1 MENNNTTTTATEE
14 VNGEAVQGEA
24 SVSNRRYLRPKEIA
38 AYLLTSFGQK
48 NLSQYVNAFRQFFAI
63 SFLGM
68 SGSTYGVIMFIES
81 IYDAVDDSISGLIID
96 RTRTRWG
103 RLRPWLVI
111 PTPFWAIAMI
121 MLFTTPAFLVHEWQK
136 IIWTVVAIFI
146 YNLGMSYFGA
156 WTIMLYNI
164 TPNNNER
171 DNLIATSKFTEL
183 FGVFL
188 PSIASMFV
196 GFLPQKTV
204 EWGWKNP
211 LGMQDIYTGFA
222 VIIAIIAAFTAF
234 FGFSGM
240 RERVPLASREQ
251 MQEVGVIDS
260 FKNVFK
266 NRPMFILVLS
276 GFFNGFKSVGAS
288 SESFYWMHNSKN
300 VAHGSIAGIFT
311 GIPNYIM
318 VPLAPKLIR
327 RFGAKKVAVASG
339 IFAGFAY
346 AGTFLIGLI
355 GMNRSNGSRGFLVD
369 WDGGNTI
376 VNLAILTICLTI
388 CGLPNQL
395 MNVAG
400 AVLQGDVY
408 DYSEWKTG
416 MRNEALVQTVQNYFG
431 KAANSITQ
439 LLSGVVIS
447 AVGYVARKDEFG
459 NIVPESNENTLIGF
473 WAIFC
478 LMPAIARFLYGVT
491 LMFFNV
497 DGEFKKKMLAELA
510 VKRQERLKSLNLS
523 DEEEKIVEMNIDT
536 NMGTI
541 LPQENADVAPA
552 DPE

>member
-1 MENNNTTTTATEE
+1 MENNNVTTTVAEE
-14 VNGEAVQGEA
+14 VNGEAIQQEVSA
-24 SVSNRRYLRPKEIA
+24 SNRRYLRPKEIA

-68 SGSTYGVIMFIES
+68 SGSTYGIIMFIES

-111 PTPFWAIAMI
+111 PTPFWAVAMI
-121 MLFTTPAFLVHEWQK
+121 MLFTTPSFLVHEWQK
-136 IIWTVVAIFI
+136 VIWTVVAIFV

-171 DNLIATSKFTEL
+171 DNLIATSKFADL

-196 GFLPQKTV
+196 GFLPQKTAN
-204 EWGWKNP
+204 WANP
-211 LGMQDIYTGFA
+211 IGMQDIYTGFA
-222 VIIAIIAAFTAF
+222 VIITVIAAFTAF
-234 FGFSGM
+234 FGFSAM

-251 MQEVGVIDS
+251 MKEVGVVES

-276 GFFNGFKSVGAS
+276 GFFAGFKSVGVA

-300 VAHGSIAGIFT
+300 VAHGSIAGLFT

-327 RFGAKKVAVASG
+327 KFGAKKVAVASG
-339 IFAGFAY
+339 IFAGVAY
-346 AGTFLIGLI
+346 AGTFLIGI
-355 GMNRSNGSRGFLVD
+355 FGNDGKGFLVD
-369 WDGGNTI
+369 WEGQNAVI
-376 VNLAILTICLTI
+376 NLAVLTLCLTI

-395 MNVAG
+395 LNVAG

-459 NIVPESNENTLIGF
+459 NIVPESNHKTLLGF
-473 WAIFC
+473 WAVFC
-478 LMPAIARFLYGVT
+478 LLPAIARFLYGVT

-497 DGEFKKKMLAELA
+497 DGKVKEQMLADLEA
-510 VKRQERLKSLNLS
+510 RRQERLETLNIS
-523 DEEEKIVEMNIDT
+523 ANGESIETENDAVAEMDVDT
-536 NMGTI
+536 ITI
-541 LPQENADVAPA
+541 NETPTDSE
-552 DPE
+552 

>member
-1 MENNNTTTTATEE
+1 MENTTTTTVVDE
-14 VNGEAVQGEA
+14 VEA
-24 SVSNRRYLRPKEIA
+24 SVEQVSTQDRRYLRPKEIA
-38 AYLLTSFGQK
+38 GFLLTSFGQK

-68 SGSTYGVIMFIES
+68 SGSTYGIIMFIES

-136 IIWTVVAIFI
+136 VIWTVVAIFV

-171 DNLIATSKFTEL
+171 DNLIATSKFADL

-188 PSIASMFV
+188 PSIASMCV
-196 GFLPQKTV
+196 GFLPGLT
-204 EWGWKNP
+204 KNAI
-211 LGMQDIYTGFA
+211 GMQDIYTGFA
-222 VIIAIIAAFTAF
+222 VIITVIAAFTAF
-234 FGFSGM
+234 FGFSAM

-251 MQEVGVIDS
+251 MKEVGVIES

-266 NRPMFILVLS
+266 NRPMFVLVLS
-276 GFFNGFKSVGAS
+276 GFFAGFKSVGVA

-327 RFGAKKVAVASG
+327 RFGAKKVAIASG
-339 IFAGFAY
+339 IFAGVAY
-346 AGTFLIGLI
+346 TATFLIGIL
-355 GMNRSNGSRGFLVD
+355 GNDGEGFLVN
-369 WDGGNTI
+369 WEGHNAVI
-376 VNLAILTICLTI
+376 NLAILTFCLTV

-395 MNVAG
+395 LNVAG

-416 MRNEALVQTVQNYFG
+416 VRNEALVQTVQNYFG

-459 NIVPESNENTLIGF
+459 NIVPESNYKTLLGF
-473 WAIFC
+473 WAVFC
-478 LMPAIARFLYGVT
+478 LLPAIARFLYGIT
-491 LMFFNV
+491 LLFFNV
-497 DGEFKKKMLAELA
+497 DGDVKKQMLADLE
-510 VKRQERLKSLNLS
+510 VSRRERLEELNL
-523 DEEEKIVEMNIDT
+523 DAEEEKMVEVSDNAHY
-536 NMGTI
+536 GTI
-541 LPQENADVAPA
+541 LPQEDNEASNDS
-552 DPE
+552 E

>member
-1 MENNNTTTTATEE
+1 MENTTTTTVVDE
-14 VNGEAVQGEA
+14 VEA
-24 SVSNRRYLRPKEIA
+24 SVEQVSTQDRRYLRPKEIA
-38 AYLLTSFGQK
+38 GFLLTSFGQK

-68 SGSTYGVIMFIES
+68 SGSTYGIIMFIES

-136 IIWTVVAIFI
+136 IIWTVVAIFV

-171 DNLIATSKFTEL
+171 DNLIATSKFADL

-188 PSIASMFV
+188 PSIASMCV
-196 GFLPQKTV
+196 GFLPGLT
-204 EWGWKNP
+204 KNAI
-211 LGMQDIYTGFA
+211 GMQDIYTGFA
-222 VIIAIIAAFTAF
+222 VIITVIAAFTAF
-234 FGFSGM
+234 FGFSAM

-251 MQEVGVIDS
+251 MKEVGVIES

-266 NRPMFILVLS
+266 NRPMFVLVLS
-276 GFFNGFKSVGAS
+276 GFFAGFKSVGVA

-327 RFGAKKVAVASG
+327 RFGAKKVAIASG
-339 IFAGFAY
+339 IFAGVAY
-346 AGTFLIGLI
+346 TATFLIGIL
-355 GMNRSNGSRGFLVD
+355 GNDGEGFLVN
-369 WDGGNTI
+369 WEGHNAVI
-376 VNLAILTICLTI
+376 NLAILTFCLTV

-395 MNVAG
+395 LNVAG

-416 MRNEALVQTVQNYFG
+416 VRNEALVQTVQNYFG

-459 NIVPESNENTLIGF
+459 NIVPESNYNTLLGF
-473 WAIFC
+473 WAVFC
-478 LMPAIARFLYGVT
+478 LLPAIARFLYGIT
-491 LMFFNV
+491 LLFFNV
-497 DGEFKKKMLAELA
+497 DGDVKKQMLADLE
-510 VKRQERLKSLNLS
+510 VSRRERLEELNLNA
-523 DEEEKIVEMNIDT
+523 EEEKMVEVSDNAHY
-536 NMGTI
+536 GTI
-541 LPQENADVAPA
+541 LPQEDNETSNDS
-552 DPE
+552 E

>member
-1 MENNNTTTTATEE
+1 MENTNTTTVTEE
-14 VNGEAVQGEA
+14 VEAVGTEA
-24 SVSNRRYLRPKEIA
+24 QQTSSNDRRYLRPKEIA
-38 AYLLTSFGQK
+38 GYLLTSFGQK

-68 SGSTYGVIMFIES
+68 SGSTYGIIMFIES

-103 RLRPWLVI
+103 RLRPWLII

-136 IIWTVVAIFI
+136 IIWTVVAIFV

-171 DNLIATSKFTEL
+171 DNLIATSKFAEL

-188 PSIASMFV
+188 PSLASMVV
-196 GFLPQKTV
+196 GFLPKLT
-204 EWGWKNP
+204 KNAV
-211 LGMQDIYTGFA
+211 GMQDIYTGFA
-222 VIIAIIAAFTAF
+222 VAIGLIAAFTAF
-234 FGFSGM
+234 FGFYAM

-251 MQEVGVIDS
+251 MKEVGVIES

-327 RFGAKKVAVASG
+327 KFGAKKVAVFSG
-339 IFAGFAY
+339 LFAGLAY
-346 AGTFLIGLI
+346 AGTFFLGIIGND
-355 GMNRSNGSRGFLVD
+355 GKGFLVD
-369 WDGGNTI
+369 WDGQNAV
-376 VNLAILTICLTI
+376 VNVAILALCLTI

-447 AVGYVARKDEFG
+447 AVGYVAHKDEFG
-459 NIVPESNENTLIGF
+459 NIIPESNIKTLMGF

-497 DGEFKKKMLAELA
+497 DGKFKEQMQAELA
-510 VKRQERLKSLNLS
+510 VKRQERLKALNLS
-523 DEEEKIVEMNIDT
+523 GEGANVEVETETET
-536 NMGTI
+536 NN
-541 LPQENADVAPA
+541 E
-552 DPE
+552 

>member
-1 MENNNTTTTATEE
+1 MENTNTTTVTGE
-14 VNGEAVQGEA
+14 VEVQAVEAEVQQA
-24 SVSNRRYLRPKEIA
+24 SSSDRRYLRPKEIA
-38 AYLLTSFGQK
+38 GYLLTSFGQK

-68 SGSTYGVIMFIES
+68 SGSTYGIIMFIES

-121 MLFTTPAFLVHEWQK
+121 MLFTTPSFLVHEWQK
-136 IIWTVVAIFI
+136 VIWMVIAIFV

-171 DNLIATSKFTEL
+171 DNLIATSKFMEL
-183 FGVFL
+183 FGTFL
-188 PSIASMFV
+188 PSIATMCVSL
-196 GFLPQKTV
+196 LPKATAK
-204 EWGWKNP
+204 WANP
-211 LGMQDIYTGFA
+211 IGMQDVYTGFA
-222 VIIAIIAAFTAF
+222 VAIGAIAAFTAF
-234 FGFSGM
+234 FGFSAM

-266 NRPMFILVLS
+266 NRPMFVLILS

-288 SESFYWMHNSKN
+288 SESFYWMHNSKDL
-300 VAHGSIAGIFT
+300 AHGTIAGLFT

-327 RFGAKKVAVASG
+327 KFGAKKVAVASG
-339 IFAGFAY
+339 IFAGIAY
-346 AGTFLIGLI
+346 AGTFLIGI
-355 GMNRSNGSRGFLVD
+355 FGNGGKGFLVD
-369 WDGGNTI
+369 WEGSNAI
-376 VNLAILTICLTI
+376 VNLAILTLCLTI

-416 MRNEALVQTVQNYFG
+416 VRNEALVQTVQNYFG

-439 LLSGVVIS
+439 LLSGIVIS
-447 AVGYVARKDEFG
+447 AVGYVAHKDEFG
-459 NIVPESNENTLIGF
+459 NIVPESNHKTLLGF

-497 DGEFKKKMLAELA
+497 DGDFKKQMQAELA
-510 VKRQERLKSLNLS
+510 VKRQERIQALNLNG
-523 DEEEKIVEMNIDT
+523 EETTVEV
-536 NMGTI
+536 
-541 LPQENADVAPA
+541 ENEAIADVNDDAEA
-552 DPE
+552 VESDAETSNE

>member
-1 MENNNTTTTATEE
+1 MENTTTTTVVDE
-14 VNGEAVQGEA
+14 VDAGTVENNVQEA
-24 SVSNRRYLRPKEIA
+24 STQDRRYLRPKEIA
-38 AYLLTSFGQK
+38 GFLLTSFGQK

-68 SGSTYGVIMFIES
+68 SGSTYGLIMFIET

-111 PTPFWAIAMI
+111 PTPFWAIAMV

-136 IIWTVVAIFI
+136 VIWTVIAIFV

-171 DNLIATSKFTEL
+171 DNLIATSKFADL

-188 PSIASMFV
+188 PSIASIFV
-196 GFLPQKTV
+196 GFLPQKTAN
-204 EWGWKNP
+204 WANP
-211 LGMQDIYTGFA
+211 IGMQDIYTGFA
-222 VIIAIIAAFTAF
+222 VIITVIAAFTAF
-234 FGFSGM
+234 FGFSSM

-251 MQEVGVIDS
+251 MKEVGVVES

-276 GFFNGFKSVGAS
+276 GFFASFKSVGVS

-300 VAHGSIAGIFT
+300 VAHGSIAGLFT

-339 IFAGFAY
+339 IFAGVAY
-346 AGTFLIGLI
+346 ASTFLIGLL
-355 GMNRSNGSRGFLVD
+355 GNDGKGFLVN
-369 WDGGNTI
+369 WEGHNAVI
-376 VNLAILTICLTI
+376 NLAVLTFCLTV

-395 MNVAG
+395 LNVAG

-431 KAANSITQ
+431 KAANSITN

-459 NIVPESNENTLIGF
+459 NIVPESNYKTLMGF
-473 WAIFC
+473 WAVFC
-478 LMPAIARFLYGVT
+478 LLPAIARFLYGVT

-497 DGEFKKKMLAELA
+497 DGDVKKQMLADLE
-510 VKRQERLKSLNLS
+510 VSRRERLEKLNL
-523 DEEEKIVEMNIDT
+523 DTEEEKIVEMNIDT
-536 NMGTI
+536 HMGTKF
-541 LPQENADVAPA
+541 PQENNEEISTDS
-552 DPE
+552 E

>member
-1 MENNNTTTTATEE
+1 MENTTTTTVVDE
-14 VNGEAVQGEA
+14 VEA
-24 SVSNRRYLRPKEIA
+24 SVEQVSTQDRRYLRPKEIA
-38 AYLLTSFGQK
+38 GFLLTSFGQK

-68 SGSTYGVIMFIES
+68 SGSTYGIIMFIES

-136 IIWTVVAIFI
+136 IIWTVVAIFV

-171 DNLIATSKFTEL
+171 DNLIATSKFADL

-188 PSIASMFV
+188 PSIASMCV
-196 GFLPQKTV
+196 GFLPGLT
-204 EWGWKNP
+204 KNAI
-211 LGMQDIYTGFA
+211 GMQDIYTGFA
-222 VIIAIIAAFTAF
+222 VIITVIAAFTAF
-234 FGFSGM
+234 FGFSAM

-251 MQEVGVIDS
+251 MKEVGVIES

-266 NRPMFILVLS
+266 NRPMFVLVLS
-276 GFFNGFKSVGAS
+276 GFFAGFKSVGVA

-327 RFGAKKVAVASG
+327 RFGAKKVAIASG
-339 IFAGFAY
+339 IFAGVAY
-346 AGTFLIGLI
+346 TATFLIGIL
-355 GMNRSNGSRGFLVD
+355 GNDGEGFLVN
-369 WDGGNTI
+369 WEGHNAVI
-376 VNLAILTICLTI
+376 NLAILTFCLTV

-395 MNVAG
+395 LNVAG

-416 MRNEALVQTVQNYFG
+416 VRNEALVQTVQNYFG

-459 NIVPESNENTLIGF
+459 NIVPESNYKTLLGF
-473 WAIFC
+473 WAVFC
-478 LMPAIARFLYGVT
+478 LLPAIARFLYGIT
-491 LMFFNV
+491 LLFFNV
-497 DGEFKKKMLAELA
+497 DGDVKKQMLADLE
-510 VKRQERLKSLNLS
+510 VSRRERLEELNLNA
-523 DEEEKIVEMNIDT
+523 EEEKMVEVSDNAHY
-536 NMGTI
+536 GTI
-541 LPQENADVAPA
+541 LPQEDNEASNDS
-552 DPE
+552 E

>member
-1 MENNNTTTTATEE
+1 MENNVTTTVVEE
-14 VNGEAVQGEA
+14 VNSEA
-24 SVSNRRYLRPKEIA
+24 SAANRRYLRPKEIA

-111 PTPFWAIAMI
+111 PTPFWAIAMV
-121 MLFTTPAFLVHEWQK
+121 MLFTTPSFLVHEWQK
-136 IIWTVVAIFI
+136 IIWTVIAIFV

-171 DNLIATSKFTEL
+171 DNLIATSKFADL

-196 GFLPQKTV
+196 GFLPKATD
-204 EWGWKNP
+204 NRI
-211 LGMQDIYTGFA
+211 GMQDIYTGFA
-222 VIIAIIAAFTAF
+222 VIITIIAAFTAF
-234 FGFSGM
+234 FGFSAM
-240 RERVPLASREQ
+240 RERVPLASHEQ
-251 MQEVGVIDS
+251 MQEVGVIES

-276 GFFNGFKSVGAS
+276 SFFAGFKSVGVA

-300 VAHGSIAGIFT
+300 IAHGSIAGLFT

-327 RFGAKKVAVASG
+327 KFGAKKVSVASG

-346 AGTFLIGLI
+346 AGTFFIGI
-355 GMNRSNGSRGFLVD
+355 FGNGGKGFLVD
-369 WDGGNTI
+369 WEGQNAVI
-376 VNLAILTICLTI
+376 NLAVLTLCLTI

-395 MNVAG
+395 LNVSG

-431 KAANSITQ
+431 KAANSITN

-459 NIVPESNENTLIGF
+459 NIVPESNHKTLLGF

-478 LMPAIARFLYGVT
+478 LLPAIARFLYGVT

-497 DGEFKKKMLAELA
+497 DGKVKTQMLADLEVRRRAKL
-510 VKRQERLKSLNLS
+510 EDLG
-523 DEEEKIVEMNIDT
+523 IDSET
-536 NMGTI
+536 SSAA
-541 LPQENADVAPA
+541 E
-552 DPE
+552 

>member
-1 MENNNTTTTATEE
+1 MENTNTTTVTQDVETD
-14 VNGEAVQGEA
+14 AVEQA
-24 SVSNRRYLRPKEIA
+24 SGLDRRYLRPKEIA
-38 AYLLTSFGQK
+38 GFLLTSFGQK

-68 SGSTYGVIMFIES
+68 SGSTYGIIMFIET

-111 PTPFWAIAMI
+111 PTPFWAIAMM
-121 MLFTTPAFLVHEWQK
+121 MLFTAPTFIVHEWQK
-136 IIWTVVAIFI
+136 IIWTIVAIFI

-156 WTIMLYNI
+156 WNIMLYNI
-164 TPNNNER
+164 TPNTNER
-171 DNLIATSKFTEL
+171 DSLIATSKFADL

-188 PSIASMFV
+188 PSIASV
-196 GFLPQKTV
+196 CVAELPKIT
-204 EWGWKNP
+204 KNAV
-211 LGMQDIYTGFA
+211 GMQDVYTGFA
-222 VIIAIIAAFTAF
+222 AAITAIAAITAF
-234 FGFSGM
+234 YGFSTM

-251 MQEVGVIDS
+251 MKEVGVVES

-266 NRPMFILVLS
+266 NRPMFVLVLS
-276 GFFNGFKSVGAS
+276 GFFAGFKSVGVA
-288 SESFYWMHNSKN
+288 SESFYWMHNSKRLS
-300 VAHGSIAGIFT
+300 HGSIAGLFT

-346 AGTFLIGLI
+346 AGTFLIGII
-355 GMNRSNGSRGFLVD
+355 GNDGKGFLVD
-369 WDGGNTI
+369 WEGHNAI
-376 VNLAILTICLTI
+376 INLAVLTFCLTV

-395 MNVAG
+395 LNVAG

-431 KAANSITQ
+431 KAANSITN

-459 NIVPESNENTLIGF
+459 NIVPESNYNTLIGF
-473 WAIFC
+473 WAVFC
-478 LMPAIARFLYGVT
+478 LLPAIARFLYGVT
-491 LMFFNV
+491 LLFFNV
-497 DGEFKKKMLAELA
+497 DGKFKEQMLADLE
-510 VKRQERLKSLNLS
+510 VRRRERLENISEDS
-523 DEEEKIVEMNIDT
+523 SEEAE
-536 NMGTI
+536 
-541 LPQENADVAPA
+541 A
-552 DPE
+552 

>member
-1 MENNNTTTTATEE
+1 MENTTTTTVVDE
-14 VNGEAVQGEA
+14 VEA
-24 SVSNRRYLRPKEIA
+24 SVEQVSTQDRRYLRPKEIA
-38 AYLLTSFGQK
+38 GFLLTSFGQK

-68 SGSTYGVIMFIES
+68 SGSTYGIIMFIES

-136 IIWTVVAIFI
+136 VIWTVVAIFI

-171 DNLIATSKFTEL
+171 DNLIATSKFADL

-196 GFLPQKTV
+196 GFLPGLT
-204 EWGWKNP
+204 KNAI
-211 LGMQDIYTGFA
+211 GMQDIYTGFA
-222 VIIAIIAAFTAF
+222 VIITVIAAFTAF
-234 FGFSGM
+234 FGFSAM

-251 MQEVGVIDS
+251 MKEVGVIES

-266 NRPMFILVLS
+266 NRPMFVLVLS
-276 GFFNGFKSVGAS
+276 GFFAGFKSVGVA

-327 RFGAKKVAVASG
+327 RFGAKKVAIASG
-339 IFAGFAY
+339 IFAGVAY
-346 AGTFLIGLI
+346 TATFLIGIL
-355 GMNRSNGSRGFLVD
+355 GNDGEGFLVN
-369 WDGGNTI
+369 WEGHNAVI
-376 VNLAILTICLTI
+376 NLAILTFCLTV

-395 MNVAG
+395 LNVAG

-416 MRNEALVQTVQNYFG
+416 VRNEALVQTVQNYFG

-459 NIVPESNENTLIGF
+459 NIVPESNYKTLLGF
-473 WAIFC
+473 WAVFC
-478 LMPAIARFLYGVT
+478 LLPAIARFLYGIT
-491 LMFFNV
+491 LLFFNV
-497 DGEFKKKMLAELA
+497 DGDVKKQMLADLE
-510 VKRQERLKSLNLS
+510 VSRRERLEELNL
-523 DEEEKIVEMNIDT
+523 DAEEEKMVEVSDNAHY
-536 NMGTI
+536 GTI
-541 LPQENADVAPA
+541 LPQEDNETSNDS
-552 DPE
+552 E

>member
-1 MENNNTTTTATEE
+1 MENTTQTTVAEE
-14 VNGEAVQGEA
+14 VEAGSAEQ
-24 SVSNRRYLRPKEIA
+24 VSALDRRYLRPKEIA
-38 AYLLTSFGQK
+38 GFLLTSFGQK

-63 SFLGM
+63 SFLGI
-68 SGSTYGVIMFIES
+68 SGSTYGVIMFIET

-111 PTPFWAIAMI
+111 PTPFWAIAMV
-121 MLFTTPAFLVHEWQK
+121 MLFTTPSFLVHEWQK
-136 IIWTVVAIFI
+136 IIWTIIAIFI

-171 DNLIATSKFTEL
+171 DNLIATSKFADL

-188 PSIASMFV
+188 PSIASFAV

-211 LGMQDIYTGFA
+211 IGMQDIYTGFA
-222 VIIAIIAAFTAF
+222 VIITVIAAFTAF
-234 FGFSGM
+234 FGFSAM

-251 MQEVGVIDS
+251 MKEVGVVES

-266 NRPMFILVLS
+266 NRPMFVLVLS
-276 GFFNGFKSVGAS
+276 GFFAGFKSVGVA

-318 VPLAPKLIR
+318 VPLAPRLIR
-327 RFGAKKVAVASG
+327 KFGAKKVAVCSG
-339 IFAGFAY
+339 IFAGIAY
-346 AGTFLIGLI
+346 AATFFIGILSF
-355 GMNRSNGSRGFLVD
+355 GNDGKGFLVD
-369 WDGGNTI
+369 WKGHNAVI
-376 VNLAILTICLTI
+376 NLAILTFCLTV

-395 MNVAG
+395 LNVAG

-431 KAANSITQ
+431 KAANSITN

-447 AVGYVARKDEFG
+447 LVGYVARKDEFG
-459 NIVPESNENTLIGF
+459 NIIPESNYNTLLGF
-473 WAIFC
+473 WAVFC
-478 LMPAIARFLYGVT
+478 LLPSIARFLYGIT
-491 LMFFNV
+491 LLFFNV
-497 DGEFKKKMLAELA
+497 DGKFKEQMLKDLE
-510 VKRQERLKSLNLS
+510 VRRRERL
-523 DEEEKIVEMNIDT
+523 EAMNA
-536 NMGTI
+536 
-541 LPQENADVAPA
+541 EADGESAEA
-552 DPE
+552 

>member
-1 MENNNTTTTATEE
+1 MENTTTTTVVNE
-14 VNGEAVQGEA
+14 VDADTIETNVQEA
-24 SVSNRRYLRPKEIA
+24 STQDRRYLRPKEIA
-38 AYLLTSFGQK
+38 GFLLTSFGQK

-111 PTPFWAIAMI
+111 PTPFWAIAMV
-121 MLFTTPAFLVHEWQK
+121 MLFTTPSFLVHEWQK
-136 IIWTVVAIFI
+136 VIWTVIAIFV

-171 DNLIATSKFTEL
+171 DNLIATSKFADL

-188 PSIASMFV
+188 PSIASFAV
-196 GFLPQKTV
+196 GILPKATDN
-204 EWGWKNP
+204 KI
-211 LGMQDIYTGFA
+211 GMQDIYTGFA
-222 VIIAIIAAFTAF
+222 VIITVIAAFTAF
-234 FGFSGM
+234 FGFSAM

-251 MQEVGVIDS
+251 MKEVGVIES

-276 GFFNGFKSVGAS
+276 GFFAGFKSVGVA

-300 VAHGSIAGIFT
+300 IAHGSIAGLFT

-327 RFGAKKVAVASG
+327 KFGAKKVAVVSG

-346 AGTFLIGLI
+346 AGTFLIGI
-355 GMNRSNGSRGFLVD
+355 FGNGGKGFLVD
-369 WDGGNTI
+369 WEGQNAVI
-376 VNLAILTICLTI
+376 NLAVLTLCLTI

-395 MNVAG
+395 LNVAG

-416 MRNEALVQTVQNYFG
+416 VRNEALVQTVQNYFG
-431 KAANSITQ
+431 KAANSITN

-447 AVGYVARKDEFG
+447 LVGYVARKDEFG
-459 NIVPESNENTLIGF
+459 NIVPESNYKTLMGF

-478 LMPAIARFLYGVT
+478 LLPAIARFLYGIT

-497 DGEFKKKMLAELA
+497 DGKVKKQMLQDLE
-510 VKRQERLKSLNLS
+510 VSRRERLEKMNL
-523 DEEEKIVEMNIDT
+523 DTEEEKIVEMNMDT
-536 NMGTI
+536 HMGTKF
-541 LPQENADVAPA
+541 PQENNENTDESPNAS
-552 DPE
+552 E

>member
-1 MENNNTTTTATEE
+1 MENTTTTTVVNE
-14 VNGEAVQGEA
+14 VDADTIETNVQEA
-24 SVSNRRYLRPKEIA
+24 STQDRRYLRPKEIA
-38 AYLLTSFGQK
+38 GFLLTSFGQK

-68 SGSTYGVIMFIES
+68 SGSTYGIIMFIET

-111 PTPFWAIAMI
+111 PTPFWAIAMV

-136 IIWTVVAIFI
+136 VIWTIVAIFV

-171 DNLIATSKFTEL
+171 DNLIATSKFADL

-211 LGMQDIYTGFA
+211 IGMQDIYTGFA
-222 VIIAIIAAFTAF
+222 VIITVIAAFTAF
-234 FGFSGM
+234 YGFSAM

-251 MQEVGVIDS
+251 MKEVGVVES

-266 NRPMFILVLS
+266 NRPMFVLVLS
-276 GFFNGFKSVGAS
+276 SFFASFKSVGVA

-327 RFGAKKVAVASG
+327 KFGARKVSVFAG
-339 IFAGFAY
+339 IFAGIAY
-346 AGTFLIGLI
+346 TTTFIIGI
-355 GMNRSNGSRGFLVD
+355 FGNDGKGFLVD
-369 WDGGNTI
+369 WKGHNAVI
-376 VNLAILTICLTI
+376 NLAVLTFCLTV

-395 MNVAG
+395 LNVSG

-431 KAANSITQ
+431 KAANSITN

-447 AVGYVARKDEFG
+447 LVGYVARKDEFG
-459 NIVPESNENTLIGF
+459 NIVPESNYKTLMGF

-478 LMPAIARFLYGVT
+478 LLPAIARFLYGIT

-497 DGEFKKKMLAELA
+497 DGDVKKQMLQDLE
-510 VKRQERLKSLNLS
+510 VSRRERLEKLNL
-523 DEEEKIVEMNIDT
+523 DAEEEKMAEVSDNAHYE
-536 NMGTI
+536 TI
-541 LPQENADVAPA
+541 FPQEDDESTV
-552 DPE
+552 DSE

>member
-1 MENNNTTTTATEE
+1 MENTNTTTVTED
-14 VNGEAVQGEA
+14 VDAVSVEA
-24 SVSNRRYLRPKEIA
+24 SVEEASTLDRRYLRPKEIA
-38 AYLLTSFGQK
+38 GFLLTSFGQK

-68 SGSTYGVIMFIES
+68 SGSTYGIIMFIES

-111 PTPFWAIAMI
+111 PTPFWAIAMM
-121 MLFTTPAFLVHEWQK
+121 MLFTTPSFLVHEWQK
-136 IIWTVVAIFI
+136 VVWTVVAIFV

-188 PSIASMFV
+188 PSIASMCV
-196 GFLPQKTV
+196 GFLPGLTHNAV
-204 EWGWKNP
+204 
-211 LGMQDIYTGFA
+211 GMQDIYTGFA
-222 VIIAIIAAFTAF
+222 AIITIIAAFTAF
-234 FGFSGM
+234 FGFSAM

-251 MQEVGVIDS
+251 MQEVGVVES

-266 NRPMFILVLS
+266 NRPMFVLVLS
-276 GFFNGFKSVGAS
+276 GFFNGFKSVGVS

-327 RFGAKKVAVASG
+327 KFGAKKVCVASG
-339 IFAGFAY
+339 IFAGLAY
-346 AGTFLIGLI
+346 GATFLIGI
-355 GMNRSNGSRGFLVD
+355 MGNGGKGFLVD
-369 WDGGNTI
+369 WEGHNAI
-376 VNLAILTICLTI
+376 INLAVITFCLTV

-459 NIVPESNENTLIGF
+459 NIVPESNYNTLIGF

-478 LMPAIARFLYGVT
+478 LLPAIARFLYGVT

-497 DGEFKKKMLAELA
+497 DGKFKEQMLKDLE
-510 VKRQERLKSLNLS
+510 VRRRERLEKMNE
-523 DEEEKIVEMNIDT
+523 DEAPKI
-536 NMGTI
+536 
-541 LPQENADVAPA
+541 ADA
-552 DPE
+552 E

>member
-1 MENNNTTTTATEE
+1 MENTNTTTVTEE
-14 VNGEAVQGEA
+14 VEVQAVEAEVQQA
-24 SVSNRRYLRPKEIA
+24 SSSNRRYLRPKEIA
-38 AYLLTSFGQK
+38 GYLLTSFGQK

-68 SGSTYGVIMFIES
+68 SGSTYGIIMFIES

-121 MLFTTPAFLVHEWQK
+121 MLFTTPAFLVHDWQK
-136 IIWTVVAIFI
+136 IIWTVVAIFV

-183 FGVFL
+183 FGTFL
-188 PSIASMFV
+188 PSIASFCV
-196 GFLPQKTV
+196 GILPNMT
-204 EWGWKNP
+204 KNQI
-211 LGMQDIYTGFA
+211 GMQDVYTGFA
-222 VIIAIIAAFTAF
+222 VAIGLIAAFTAF
-234 FGFSGM
+234 FGFSTM

-251 MQEVGVIDS
+251 MQEVGIIES

-300 VAHGSIAGIFT
+300 IAHGSIAGIFT

-327 RFGAKKVAVASG
+327 KFGAKKVAVCSG
-339 IFAGFAY
+339 IFAGIAY
-346 AGTFLIGLI
+346 AGTFLIGI
-355 GMNRSNGSRGFLVD
+355 FGNNGEGFLVN
-369 WDGGNTI
+369 WEGQNTI
-376 VNLAILTICLTI
+376 VNLAFLTLCLTI

-447 AVGYVARKDEFG
+447 AVGYVAHKDEFG
-459 NIVPESNENTLIGF
+459 NIVPESNHNTLLGF

-478 LMPAIARFLYGVT
+478 LMPAIARFLYGVV

-497 DGEFKKKMLAELA
+497 DGDVKKQMLADLE
-510 VKRQERLKSLNLS
+510 VRRRERLESLNTS
-523 DEEEKIVEMNIDT
+523 
-536 NMGTI
+536 
-541 LPQENADVAPA
+541 ENAEDITETNTEASVDTAPQSNGS
-552 DPE
+552 EVLGTE

>member
-1 MENNNTTTTATEE
+1 MENTTTTTVVDE
-14 VNGEAVQGEA
+14 VDAGTVETNVQEA
-24 SVSNRRYLRPKEIA
+24 STQDRRYLRPKEIA
-38 AYLLTSFGQK
+38 GFLLTSFGQK

-68 SGSTYGVIMFIES
+68 SGSTYGIIMFIES

-103 RLRPWLVI
+103 RLRPWLII

-136 IIWTVVAIFI
+136 VVWTVVAIFV

-204 EWGWKNP
+204 NWKNP
-211 LGMQDIYTGFA
+211 IGMQDIYTGFA
-222 VIIAIIAAFTAF
+222 VIIGVIAAFSAF
-234 FGFSGM
+234 YGFYAM

-251 MQEVGVIDS
+251 MKEVGVIES

-266 NRPMFILVLS
+266 NRPMFVLVLS
-276 GFFNGFKSVGAS
+276 GFFNGFKSVGVS

-327 RFGAKKVAVASG
+327 KFGAKKVAVASG
-339 IFAGFAY
+339 IFAGLAY
-346 AGTFLIGLI
+346 GTTFLIGIL
-355 GMNRSNGSRGFLVD
+355 GNDGEGFLVN
-369 WDGGNTI
+369 WEGQNAVI
-376 VNLAILTICLTI
+376 NLAILTFCLTV

-447 AVGYVARKDEFG
+447 MVGYVARKDEFG
-459 NIVPESNENTLIGF
+459 NIVPESNHKTLLGF

-478 LMPAIARFLYGVT
+478 LLPAIARFLYGVT

-497 DGEFKKKMLAELA
+497 DGDVKKQMLADLEVSRRERLEKMNLDAEEKKMVE
-510 VKRQERLKSLNLS
+510 VS
-523 DEEEKIVEMNIDT
+523 DNT
-536 NMGTI
+536 HYGTI
-541 LPQENADVAPA
+541 LPQEDNESTNDS
-552 DPE
+552 E

>member
-1 MENNNTTTTATEE
+1 MENTNTTTVTEE
-14 VNGEAVQGEA
+14 VEAVGTEA
-24 SVSNRRYLRPKEIA
+24 QQTSSNDRRYLRPKEIA
-38 AYLLTSFGQK
+38 GYLLTSFGQK

-68 SGSTYGVIMFIES
+68 SGSTYGIIMFIES

-136 IIWTVVAIFI
+136 IIWTIVAIFV

-171 DNLIATSKFTEL
+171 DNLIATSKFMEL
-183 FGVFL
+183 FGTFL
-188 PSIASMFV
+188 PSIATFLV
-196 GFLPQKTV
+196 GQLPKWTDNKV
-204 EWGWKNP
+204 
-211 LGMQDIYTGFA
+211 GMQDVYTGFA
-222 VIIAIIAAFTAF
+222 VVIGAIAAFTAF
-234 FGFSGM
+234 FGFSAM

-251 MQEVGVIDS
+251 MKEVGVIES

-266 NRPMFILVLS
+266 NRPMFVLVLS
-276 GFFNGFKSVGAS
+276 GFFNGFKSVGAA
-288 SESFYWMHNSKN
+288 SESFYWMHNSKDIT
-300 VAHGSIAGIFT
+300 HQSLAGLFT

-327 RFGAKKVAVASG
+327 KFGAKKVAVTSG
-339 IFAGFAY
+339 IFAGIAY
-346 AGTFLIGLI
+346 LSTFLIGLA
-355 GMNRSNGSRGFLVD
+355 GMNNHGGRGFLVD
-369 WDGGNTI
+369 WTGSNAI
-376 VNLAILTICLTI
+376 VNFAILTLCLTI

-459 NIVPESNENTLIGF
+459 NIIAESNASTLMGF

-478 LMPAIARFLYGVT
+478 LMPAIARFLYGIT

-497 DGEFKKKMLAELA
+497 DGKFKEQMQAELA
-510 VKRQERLKSLNLS
+510 VKRQERLKALNLS
-523 DEEEKIVEMNIDT
+523 GEGTNVEVETEAET
-536 NMGTI
+536 NN
-541 LPQENADVAPA
+541 E
-552 DPE
+552 

>member
-1 MENNNTTTTATEE
+1 MENTNTTTVTEE
-14 VNGEAVQGEA
+14 VEVQQA
-24 SVSNRRYLRPKEIA
+24 SSNDRRYLRPKEIA
-38 AYLLTSFGQK
+38 GYLLTSFGQK

-68 SGSTYGVIMFIES
+68 SGSTYGIIMFIES

-103 RLRPWLVI
+103 RLRPWLII

-121 MLFTTPAFLVHEWQK
+121 MLFTTPSFLVHEWQK
-136 IIWTVVAIFI
+136 IIWTIVAIFV

-188 PSIASMFV
+188 PSIASMCV
-196 GFLPQKTV
+196 GFLPGLT
-204 EWGWKNP
+204 KNAI
-211 LGMQDIYTGFA
+211 GMQDVYTGFA
-222 VIIAIIAAFTAF
+222 VAIGLIAAFTAF
-234 FGFSGM
+234 FGFYAM

-251 MQEVGVIDS
+251 MKEVGVIDS

-300 VAHGSIAGIFT
+300 VGHGSIAGLFT

-327 RFGAKKVAVASG
+327 KFGAKKVAVASG
-339 IFAGFAY
+339 IFAGIAY

-355 GMNRSNGSRGFLVD
+355 GMDRASERRGFLVD

-376 VNLAILTICLTI
+376 VNLAILTLCLTV

-447 AVGYVARKDEFG
+447 AVGYVAHKDEFG
-459 NIVPESNENTLIGF
+459 NIVPESNEKTLLGF

-497 DGEFKKKMLAELA
+497 DGEFKKQMQAELA
-510 VKRQERLKSLNLS
+510 IKRQERLQALNLNG
-523 DEEEKIVEMNIDT
+523 EGETVEI
-536 NMGTI
+536 
-541 LPQENADVAPA
+541 ENETVADVNVEAVEA
-552 DPE
+552 DTETNNE

>member
-1 MENNNTTTTATEE
+1 MENNNVTTTVAEE
-14 VNGEAVQGEA
+14 VNGEAIQNEVQEA
-24 SVSNRRYLRPKEIA
+24 SAANRRYLRPKEIA

-111 PTPFWAIAMI
+111 PTPFWAVAMI
-121 MLFTTPAFLVHEWQK
+121 MLFTTPSFLVHEWQK
-136 IIWTVVAIFI
+136 IIWTVIAIFV

-171 DNLIATSKFTEL
+171 DNLIATSKFIEL
-183 FGVFL
+183 FGTFL
-188 PSIASMFV
+188 PSIASFCV
-196 GFLPQKTV
+196 GILPKATD
-204 EWGWKNP
+204 NAI
-211 LGMQDIYTGFA
+211 GMQDVYTGFA
-222 VIIAIIAAFTAF
+222 VVIGVIAAFTAF

-251 MQEVGVIDS
+251 MQEVSVIDS

-300 VAHGSIAGIFT
+300 IAHGSIAGLFT

-327 RFGAKKVAVASG
+327 KFGAKKVAVCSG
-339 IFAGFAY
+339 LFAGFAY
-346 AGTFLIGLI
+346 GATFLIGLV
-355 GMNRSNGSRGFLVD
+355 GMNRASGNRGFLVD
-369 WDGGNTI
+369 WDGGNAI
-376 VNLAILTICLTI
+376 VNLAILTLCLTV

-459 NIVPESNENTLIGF
+459 NIVPESNEKTLIGF

-491 LMFFNV
+491 LVFFNV
-497 DGEFKKKMLAELA
+497 DGKVKEQMLAELEIQRRERVNALNLNDEGVAVDVAADAEVIEADTEA
-510 VKRQERLKSLNLS
+510 VKDKSPT
-523 DEEEKIVEMNIDT
+523 DKE
-536 NMGTI
+536 
-541 LPQENADVAPA
+541 
-552 DPE
+552 

>member
-1 MENNNTTTTATEE
+1 MENTTTTTVAEE
-14 VNGEAVQGEA
+14 VEAGTVEQA
-24 SVSNRRYLRPKEIA
+24 SAQDRRYLRPKEIA
-38 AYLLTSFGQK
+38 GFLLTSFGQK

-68 SGSTYGVIMFIES
+68 SGSTYGIIMFIET

-111 PTPFWAIAMI
+111 PTPFWAIAMV

-136 IIWTVVAIFI
+136 VIWTVVAIFV

-171 DNLIATSKFTEL
+171 DNLIATSKFADL

-188 PSIASMFV
+188 PSIASFAV
-196 GFLPQKTV
+196 GILPKATNNAV
-204 EWGWKNP
+204 
-211 LGMQDIYTGFA
+211 GMQDIYTGFA
-222 VIIAIIAAFTAF
+222 VIITVIAAFTAF
-234 FGFSGM
+234 YGFSAM

-251 MQEVGVIDS
+251 MQEVGVIES

-266 NRPMFILVLS
+266 NRPMFVLVLS
-276 GFFNGFKSVGAS
+276 GFFAGFKSVGVA

-327 RFGAKKVAVASG
+327 RFGAKKVAVVSG

-346 AGTFLIGLI
+346 AGTFLIGI
-355 GMNRSNGSRGFLVD
+355 FGNNGKGFLVD
-369 WDGGNTI
+369 WEGHNAVI
-376 VNLAILTICLTI
+376 NLAILTFCLTV

-395 MNVAG
+395 LNVAG

-431 KAANSITQ
+431 KAANSITN

-447 AVGYVARKDEFG
+447 LVGYVARKDEFG
-459 NIVPESNENTLIGF
+459 NIVAESNYNTLLGF
-473 WAIFC
+473 WAVFC
-478 LMPAIARFLYGVT
+478 LLPAIARFLYGIT
-491 LMFFNV
+491 LLFFNV
-497 DGEFKKKMLAELA
+497 DGKVKEQMLKDLE
-510 VKRQERLKSLNLS
+510 VSRRERLENLNLN
-523 DEEEKIVEMNIDT
+523 EEDKKIVEMNINT
-536 NMGTI
+536 HMGTKF
-541 LPQENADVAPA
+541 PQEKSD
-552 DPE
+552 E

>member
-1 MENNNTTTTATEE
+1 MENTNTTTVEE
-14 VNGEAVQGEA
+14 VGAGASQQGSA
-24 SVSNRRYLRPKEIA
+24 QDRRYLRPKEIA
-38 AYLLTSFGQK
+38 GYLLTSFGQK

-68 SGSTYGVIMFIES
+68 SGSTYGIIMFIES
-81 IYDAVDDSISGLIID
+81 IYDAVDDSLSGLIID

-103 RLRPWLVI
+103 RLRPWLII

-121 MLFTTPAFLVHEWQK
+121 MLFTTPSFLVHEWQK
-136 IIWTVVAIFI
+136 IVWTVIAIFV

-171 DNLIATSKFTEL
+171 DNLIATAKFTEL
-183 FGVFL
+183 FGTFL
-188 PSIASMFV
+188 PSIASMLV
-196 GFLPQKTV
+196 GFLPGLTDNKV
-204 EWGWKNP
+204 
-211 LGMQDIYTGFA
+211 GMQDVYTGFA
-222 VIIAIIAAFTAF
+222 VVIGVIAAFTAF
-234 FGFSGM
+234 FGFYAM

-251 MQEVGVIDS
+251 MKEVGIIES

-300 VAHGSIAGIFT
+300 VAHGSIAGLFT

-327 RFGAKKVAVASG
+327 KFGAKKVAVCSG
-339 IFAGFAY
+339 IFAGIAY
-346 AGTFLIGLI
+346 ASTFVIGLI
-355 GMNRSNGSRGFLVD
+355 GMNRANDSRGFLVD
-369 WDGGNTI
+369 WDGGSTI
-376 VNLAILTICLTI
+376 VNLAILTFCLTV

-459 NIVPESNENTLIGF
+459 NIVPESNENTLLGF

-478 LMPAIARFLYGVT
+478 LMPAIARFLYGIT

-497 DGEFKKKMLAELA
+497 DGDVKKQMLSDLE
-510 VKRQERLKSLNLS
+510 VSRRERL
-523 DEEEKIVEMNIDT
+523 EKMNAEAEA
-536 NMGTI
+536 NGEAV
-541 LPQENADVAPA
+541 QEA
-552 DPE
+552 E

>member
-1 MENNNTTTTATEE
+1 MENNVTTTVVEE
-14 VNGEAVQGEA
+14 ANSEV
-24 SVSNRRYLRPKEIA
+24 SVANRRYLRPKEIA

-111 PTPFWAIAMI
+111 PTPFWAVAMV
-121 MLFTTPAFLVHEWQK
+121 MLFTTPSFLVHEWQK
-136 IIWTVVAIFI
+136 VVWTIIAIFV

-171 DNLIATSKFTEL
+171 DNLIATSKFADL

-188 PSIASMFV
+188 PSIASFAV
-196 GFLPQKTV
+196 GILPKATDN
-204 EWGWKNP
+204 KI
-211 LGMQDIYTGFA
+211 GMQDIYTGFA
-222 VIIAIIAAFTAF
+222 VIITVIAAFTAF
-234 FGFSGM
+234 FGFSAM

-251 MQEVGVIDS
+251 MQEVGVLES

-276 GFFNGFKSVGAS
+276 GFFAGFKSVGVA

-300 VAHGSIAGIFT
+300 IAHGSIAGLFT

-327 RFGAKKVAVASG
+327 KFGAKKVAVASG

-346 AGTFLIGLI
+346 AATFFIGLA
-355 GMNRSNGSRGFLVD
+355 GMNRASDSRGFLVD
-369 WDGGNTI
+369 WDGHNTV
-376 VNLAILTICLTI
+376 VNLAILTLCLTI

-395 MNVAG
+395 LNVAG

-431 KAANSITQ
+431 KAANSITN

-459 NIVPESNENTLIGF
+459 NIVAESNEKTLLGF
-473 WAIFC
+473 WAVFC
-478 LMPAIARFLYGVT
+478 LLPAIARFLYGVT
-491 LMFFNV
+491 LLFFNV
-497 DGEFKKKMLAELA
+497 DGKFKEQMLADLEVRRREKL
-510 VKRQERLKSLNLS
+510 ENLNLNGES
-523 DEEEKIVEMNIDT
+523 EV
-536 NMGTI
+536 
-541 LPQENADVAPA
+541 ADA
-552 DPE
+552 E

>member
-1 MENNNTTTTATEE
+1 MENTNTTTVTEE
-14 VNGEAVQGEA
+14 VEATAVEQ
-24 SVSNRRYLRPKEIA
+24 VSTQDRRYLRPKEIA
-38 AYLLTSFGQK
+38 GFLLTSFGQK

-68 SGSTYGVIMFIES
+68 SGSTYGIIMFIES

-171 DNLIATSKFTEL
+171 DNLIATSKFADL

-188 PSIASMFV
+188 PSIASMCV
-196 GFLPQKTV
+196 GFLPGLTNNKI
-204 EWGWKNP
+204 
-211 LGMQDIYTGFA
+211 GMQDIYTGFA
-222 VIIAIIAAFTAF
+222 VIITLIAAFTAF
-234 FGFSGM
+234 FGFSAM

-251 MQEVGVIDS
+251 MKEVGVIES

-266 NRPMFILVLS
+266 NRPMFVLVLS
-276 GFFNGFKSVGAS
+276 GFFAGFKSVGVA

-327 RFGAKKVAVASG
+327 KFGAKKVAIASG
-339 IFAGFAY
+339 IFAGVAY
-346 AGTFLIGLI
+346 TATFLIGIL
-355 GMNRSNGSRGFLVD
+355 GNDGEGFLVN
-369 WDGGNTI
+369 WEGHNAVI
-376 VNLAILTICLTI
+376 NLAILTFCLTV

-395 MNVAG
+395 LNVAG

-416 MRNEALVQTVQNYFG
+416 VRNEALVQTVQNYFG

-459 NIVPESNENTLIGF
+459 NIVPESNYNTLLGF
-473 WAIFC
+473 WAVFC
-478 LMPAIARFLYGVT
+478 LLPAIARFLYGIT
-491 LMFFNV
+491 LLFFNV
-497 DGEFKKKMLAELA
+497 DGKVKEQMLKDLE
-510 VKRQERLKSLNLS
+510 VSRRERLEKMNL
-523 DEEEKIVEMNIDT
+523 DAE
-536 NMGTI
+536 
-541 LPQENADVAPA
+541 DVAA
-552 DPE
+552 DNAVETE

>member
-1 MENNNTTTTATEE
+1 MENTTTTTVVDE
-14 VNGEAVQGEA
+14 VDAGNVETNTQEP
-24 SVSNRRYLRPKEIA
+24 STQDRRYLRPKEIA
-38 AYLLTSFGQK
+38 GFLLTSFGQK

-136 IIWTVVAIFI
+136 VIWTVVAIFV

-164 TPNNNER
+164 TPNNNDR
-171 DNLIATSKFTEL
+171 DNLIATSKFADL

-204 EWGWKNP
+204 NWKNP
-211 LGMQDIYTGFA
+211 IGMQDIYTGFA
-222 VIIAIIAAFTAF
+222 VIITAIAAFSAF
-234 FGFSGM
+234 YGFYVM

-251 MQEVGVIDS
+251 MKEVGVIES

-276 GFFNGFKSVGAS
+276 GFFAGFKSVGVA

-346 AGTFLIGLI
+346 AGTFLIGIL
-355 GMNRSNGSRGFLVD
+355 GNNGEGFLVN
-369 WDGGNTI
+369 WEGHNAVI
-376 VNLAILTICLTI
+376 NLAILTFCLTV

-395 MNVAG
+395 LNVAG

-416 MRNEALVQTVQNYFG
+416 VRNEALVQTVQNYFG

-459 NIVPESNENTLIGF
+459 NIVPESNYNTLLGF
-473 WAIFC
+473 WAVFC
-478 LMPAIARFLYGVT
+478 LLPAIARFLYGIT
-491 LMFFNV
+491 LLFFNV
-497 DGEFKKKMLAELA
+497 DGDVKKQMLADLE
-510 VKRQERLKSLNLS
+510 VSRRERLEKMNL
-523 DEEEKIVEMNIDT
+523 ETEEKMVDVSEKARY
-536 NMGTI
+536 GTI
-541 LPQENADVAPA
+541 LPQEDNEPSNDS
-552 DPE
+552 E

>member
-1 MENNNTTTTATEE
+1 MENTTTTTVVDE
-14 VNGEAVQGEA
+14 VEA
-24 SVSNRRYLRPKEIA
+24 SVEQVSTQDRRYLRPKEIA
-38 AYLLTSFGQK
+38 GFLLTSFGQK

-68 SGSTYGVIMFIES
+68 SGSTYGIIMFIES

-136 IIWTVVAIFI
+136 IIWTVVAIFV

-171 DNLIATSKFTEL
+171 DNLIATSKFADL

-188 PSIASMFV
+188 PSIASMCV
-196 GFLPQKTV
+196 GFLPGLT
-204 EWGWKNP
+204 KNAI
-211 LGMQDIYTGFA
+211 GMQDIYTGFA
-222 VIIAIIAAFTAF
+222 VIITVIAAFTAF
-234 FGFSGM
+234 FGFSAM

-251 MQEVGVIDS
+251 MKEVGVIES

-266 NRPMFILVLS
+266 NRPMFVLVLS
-276 GFFNGFKSVGAS
+276 GFFAGFKSVGVA

-327 RFGAKKVAVASG
+327 RFGAKKVAIASG
-339 IFAGFAY
+339 IFAGVAY
-346 AGTFLIGLI
+346 TATFLIGLI
-355 GMNRSNGSRGFLVD
+355 GMSRRNETRGLLVD
-369 WDGGNTI
+369 WNGHNTVI
-376 VNLAILTICLTI
+376 NLVILTFCLTV

-395 MNVAG
+395 LNVAG

-416 MRNEALVQTVQNYFG
+416 VRNEALVQTVQNYFG

-459 NIVPESNENTLIGF
+459 NIVPESNYNTLLGF
-473 WAIFC
+473 WAVFC
-478 LMPAIARFLYGVT
+478 LLPAIARFLYGIT
-491 LMFFNV
+491 LLFFNV
-497 DGEFKKKMLAELA
+497 DGDVKKQMLADLE
-510 VKRQERLKSLNLS
+510 VSRRERLEELNLNA
-523 DEEEKIVEMNIDT
+523 EEEKMVEVSDNAHY
-536 NMGTI
+536 GTI
-541 LPQENADVAPA
+541 LPQEDNEASNDS
-552 DPE
+552 E

>member
-1 MENNNTTTTATEE
+1 MENNNATTTVVEE
-14 VNGEAVQGEA
+14 ANQQEISA
-24 SVSNRRYLRPKEIA
+24 SERRYLRPKEIA

-68 SGSTYGVIMFIES
+68 SGSTYGIIMFIES

-121 MLFTTPAFLVHEWQK
+121 MLFTTPSFLVHEWQK
-136 IIWTVVAIFI
+136 VIWTVIAIFV

-196 GFLPQKTV
+196 GFLPKATD
-204 EWGWKNP
+204 NAI
-211 LGMQDIYTGFA
+211 GMQDIYTGFA
-222 VIIAIIAAFTAF
+222 VIIAVIAAFTAF

-251 MQEVGVIDS
+251 MQEVGVIES

-300 VAHGSIAGIFT
+300 VAHGSIAGLFT

-327 RFGAKKVAVASG
+327 KFGAKKVAVASG
-339 IFAGFAY
+339 IFAGLAY
-346 AGTFLIGLI
+346 GTTFLIGLA
-355 GMNRSNGSRGFLVD
+355 GMNRSSGDRGFLVD

-376 VNLAILTICLTI
+376 VNLAVLTICLTI

-497 DGEFKKKMLAELA
+497 DGKVKEQMLKELEI
-510 VKRQERLKSLNLS
+510 RRRERVNAL
-523 DEEEKIVEMNIDT
+523 
-536 NMGTI
+536 
-541 LPQENADVAPA
+541 NADGESTEAA
-552 DPE
+552 E

>member
-1 MENNNTTTTATEE
+1 MKVENTNTTTVAE
-14 VNGEAVQGEA
+14 VEAGTVEANVQQA
-24 SVSNRRYLRPKEIA
+24 STQDRRYLRPKEIA
-38 AYLLTSFGQK
+38 GFLLTSFGQK

-68 SGSTYGVIMFIES
+68 SGSTYGIIMFIET

-111 PTPFWAIAMI
+111 PTPFWAIAMV

-136 IIWTVVAIFI
+136 VIWTIVAIFV

-171 DNLIATSKFTEL
+171 DNLIATSKFADL

-204 EWGWKNP
+204 NWKNP
-211 LGMQDIYTGFA
+211 IGMQDIYTGFA
-222 VIIAIIAAFTAF
+222 VIITVIAAFTAF
-234 FGFSGM
+234 YGFNAM

-251 MQEVGVIDS
+251 MKEVGVVES

-266 NRPMFILVLS
+266 NRPMFVLVLS
-276 GFFNGFKSVGAS
+276 GFFASFKSVGVS

-300 VAHGSIAGIFT
+300 VAHGSIAGLFT

-327 RFGAKKVAVASG
+327 KFGAKKVAVASG
-339 IFAGFAY
+339 IFAGIAY
-346 AGTFLIGLI
+346 ASTFVIGLF
-355 GMNRSNGSRGFLVD
+355 GNDGKGFLVN
-369 WDGGNTI
+369 WEGHNAVI
-376 VNLAILTICLTI
+376 NLAVLTFCLTV

-395 MNVAG
+395 LNVAG

-431 KAANSITQ
+431 KAANSITN

-459 NIVPESNENTLIGF
+459 NIVPESNYKTLLGF

-478 LMPAIARFLYGVT
+478 LLPAIARFLYGVT

-497 DGEFKKKMLAELA
+497 DGDVKKQMLKDLEERRR
-510 VKRQERLKSLNLS
+510 KRVENLDGS
-523 DEEEKIVEMNIDT
+523 EEDKKIVEMNVT
-536 NMGTI
+536 THTGTKI
-541 LPQENADVAPA
+541 PQEQT
-552 DPE
+552 EE

>member
-1 MENNNTTTTATEE
+1 MENTTTTTVAEE
-14 VNGEAVQGEA
+14 VETGAVEQNVEQA
-24 SVSNRRYLRPKEIA
+24 SALDRRYLRPKEIA
-38 AYLLTSFGQK
+38 GFLLTSFGQK

-68 SGSTYGVIMFIES
+68 SGSTYGFIMFIET

-121 MLFTTPAFLVHEWQK
+121 MLFTTPSFLVHEWQK
-136 IIWTVVAIFI
+136 VIWTIIAIFV

-156 WTIMLYNI
+156 WNIMLYNI

-171 DNLIATSKFTEL
+171 DNLIATSKFADL

-204 EWGWKNP
+204 NWKNP
-211 LGMQDIYTGFA
+211 IGMQDIYTGFA
-222 VIIAIIAAFTAF
+222 VIITVIAAFTAF
-234 FGFSGM
+234 YGFSTM

-266 NRPMFILVLS
+266 NRPMFVLVLS
-276 GFFNGFKSVGAS
+276 SFFASFKSVGVA

-300 VAHGSIAGIFT
+300 VAHGSIAGLFT

-327 RFGAKKVAVASG
+327 KFGAKKVAVASG
-339 IFAGFAY
+339 IFAGIAY
-346 AGTFLIGLI
+346 ATTFFIGLI
-355 GMNRSNGSRGFLVD
+355 GMSRSNDTRGLLVD
-369 WDGGNTI
+369 WNGHNTV
-376 VNLAILTICLTI
+376 VNLVILTFCLTV

-395 MNVAG
+395 LNVAG

-431 KAANSITQ
+431 KAANSITN

-447 AVGYVARKDEFG
+447 LVGYVARKDEFG
-459 NIVPESNENTLIGF
+459 NIVPESNENTLLGF

-478 LMPAIARFLYGVT
+478 LLPAIARFLYGIT
-491 LMFFNV
+491 IMFFNV
-497 DGEFKKKMLAELA
+497 DGKFKEQMLKDLE
-510 VKRQERLKSLNLS
+510 VRRRERLEKMNEEVT
-523 DEEEKIVEMNIDT
+523 DEV
-536 NMGTI
+536 
-541 LPQENADVAPA
+541 ADA
-552 DPE
+552 